1 LYEEVWN
8 QHNPEA
14 ADECC
19 VDHWDVHLIVEV
31 VDLQAR
37 GYHGDPGD
45 GIESLYSPGCN
56 VPITAEEIAP
66 LPDELRFEL
75 RGDALYSPC
84 TLPAAPCG
92 RVWTEDYT
100 YVPENSLADQG
111 YRTPAGRGLRAL
123 TEGREDGRK
132 RAKEAEIGEGF
143 RSGTARPTF
152 GGLFG

>member
-1 LYEEVWN
+1 MRGCLGKEESMSEENKALIRRLYEEVWN

-19 VDHWDVHLIVEV
+19 VDVHRDVHLIVEV

-37 GYHGDPGD
+37 GYRGDPGD
-45 GIESLYSPGCN
+45 GIEALYSPGCN

-92 RVWTEDYT
+92 RVWTEYYT
-100 YVPENSLADQG
+100 YVPENSLADQE
-111 YRTPAGRGLRAL
+111 YRTPAGRGLRA
-123 TEGREDGRK
+123 
-132 RAKEAEIGEGF
+132 
-143 RSGTARPTF
+143 PY
-152 GGLFG
+152 